1 MELRQRNRTGVLIS
15 YRLDGLDQSRMS
27 RFVEKVLGVDRKV
40 GGRSYRRRGFLDDIP
55 HWKVNRG
62 VLLVQSKDR
71 HRVVKALREWT
82 HNVEWWEV
90 VLTRR
95 QEQRLHSKPSG

>member
-1 MELRQRNRTGVLIS
+1 MRSKDQNSTGALIS
-15 YRLDGLDQSRMS
+15 YRLEGLDQAGMS

-40 GGRSYRRRGFLDDIP
+40 GNRTYRRRGLLDDIP

-62 VLLVQSKDR
+62 VVMVRSRDR
-71 HRVVKALREWT
+71 PGVVRALRGWT
-82 HNVEWWEV
+82 RDVEWWEV

-95 QEQRLHSKPSG
+95 QERRLEREPSG